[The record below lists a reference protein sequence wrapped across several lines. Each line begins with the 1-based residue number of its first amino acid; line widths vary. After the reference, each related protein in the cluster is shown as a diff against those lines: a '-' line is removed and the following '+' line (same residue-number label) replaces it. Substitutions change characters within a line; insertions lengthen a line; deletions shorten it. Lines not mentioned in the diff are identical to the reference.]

1 MFWNILR
8 NIKCNIFFISY
19 LYCLS
24 GIYLVWIIKWFI
36 WKFIVSIFIKLE
48 SVLMMF
54 LVVSVSFLM
63 GILLV
68 WDFRVF
74 IIFIVIFF
82 IFFWLKK
89 CIYFLKYCIVS
100 YFCWLKIWLLKIVR
114 YIYLLYSF
122 YIWNVVDFWNIFYKF
137 GRLLWI

>member
-82 IFFWLKK
+82 IFFWLRK
-89 CIYFLKYCIVS
+89 CIYF
-100 YFCWLKIWLLKIVR
+100 FKI
-114 YIYLLYSF
+114 LYSKLFLLVKNLIIENCYDEYDEYFGILSWWDF
-122 YIWNVVDFWNIFYKF
+122 YWRVDIS
-137 GRLLWI
+137 G